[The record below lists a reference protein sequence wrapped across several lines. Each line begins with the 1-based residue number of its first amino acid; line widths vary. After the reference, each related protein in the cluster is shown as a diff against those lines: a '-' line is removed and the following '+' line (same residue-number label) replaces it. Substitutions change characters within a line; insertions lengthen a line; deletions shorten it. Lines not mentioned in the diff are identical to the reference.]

1 MERVVRFVL
10 LLVMALPFVS
20 ADAQVF
26 KMYYA
31 SEVVDKAS
39 GTVIAY
45 DRTDSISIVVTSTD
59 VTLSSSAW
67 GDIKMSR
74 YIKFSESNLYPDRV
88 IYTCKDVGPYGTSTG
103 LPSFTYTK
111 SSACNAWN
119 VKENVFEVSN
129 GKKTF
134 VLKSGVV
141 LFKTLS
147 KSVVEAYSP
156 IKNLQSCDIY
166 SDPLIQIMKA
176 LNCSEMQKV
185 PVKSTVTLNGYIYK
199 WNDYYKSSSE
209 TENGWLRVENGNNH
223 YIAVSH
229 WHDLTNLSANC
240 KENTNWS
247 TRKDAIG
254 INYPD
259 WFKISS
265 GDEVIYWVEY
275 GTDRRYNSREIV
287 VFTYN
292 PSTGQLQCLRLY
304 RNSFGG
310 PVKNNV
316 YYFRTNDTAEWPKI
330 KALLMQELPYCGTR
344 IQ

>member
-10 LLVMALPFVS
+10 LLVMTLPFVS

-26 KMYYA
+26 KIYYA
-31 SEVVDKAS
+31 SAVVDKAS
-39 GTVIAY
+39 GSAIAY

-59 VTLSSSAW
+59 VTLSSSVW

-74 YIKFSESNLYPDRV
+74 YIQFSERNLYPDRV

-111 SSACNAWN
+111 SSACNAKN

-129 GKKTF
+129 GKKTY

-141 LFKTLS
+141 LFKTPS
-147 KSVVEAYSP
+147 KSGVEADSR
-156 IKNLQSCDIY
+156 ITNLQSCSIY
-166 SDPLIQIMKA
+166 YDPLIQIMKA
-176 LNCSEMQKV
+176 LNCNEMCTV
-185 PVKSTVTLNGYIYK
+185 PVNTTVTLNGYIYK
-199 WNDYYKSSSE
+199 WDDYYKTSYES
-209 TENGWLRVENGNNH
+209 ENGRLSVENGNNH

-229 WHDLTNLSANC
+229 TSDLTNLSASR

-247 TRKDAIG
+247 TRKGAIG

-292 PSTGQLQCLRLY
+292 SSTGQLQCLRLY

-310 PVKNNV
+310 RVKNNV
-316 YYFRTNDTAEWPKI
+316 YYFRTSDTAEWPKI
-330 KALLMQELPYCGTR
+330 KALLMQELPHCGTR